1 MEEEF
6 SSYISSKFFALL
18 QSKKRNELIIPL
30 NGYAK
35 GGILVDCVTAVMLL
49 SKEITPLLS
58 VIIIVNIAC

>member
-1 MEEEF
+1 MEEF
-6 SSYISSKFFALL
+6 SSYIISKFVAFL

-35 GGILVDCVTAVMLL
+35 GGILVDRVTAAMLL

-58 VIIIVNIAC
+58 VIIIVNTAC